1 MFVESSQMLKL
12 MSRSNLDYGFVVAA
26 FVGVTYDWALS
37 FGQEIE
43 LIWRQRWSL
52 MTVLYLGVRYPG
64 FLFAALVVVGNI
76 PTISLTD
83 TLLGLLMTAT
93 LYCHRCFI
101 MFVTRDVT
109 SAFVV
114 PMLWVTIITRLYA
127 MYQGSRKILIFL
139 IVTSLAVA
147 IFNGVALVVTMMR
160 TSGVE
165 LIFSG
170 THQCAIAYLEVIP
183 LLNSMTWILGT
194 VWEVLALC
202 LAIWIAV
209 KHFRELQRHSTG
221 GFIEDCLTVVRYG
234 SFVAVSC
241 SHIILDFS
249 PTLISTGQQ
258 SLGAQTLCGFLEISE
273 VVQMS
278 VLGPRLILGIRE
290 YNAKLVADSDA
301 ATGMTSIAFQERL
314 HMSTSSV

>member
-1 MFVESSQMLKL
+1 
-12 MSRSNLDYGFVVAA
+12 MSRSNLGYGFAVAA
-26 FVGVTYDWALS
+26 FVGVTYDWALT
-37 FGQEIE
+37 FGQEVE
-43 LIWRQRWSL
+43 LVWRQRWSL

-109 SAFVV
+109 NAFVL
-114 PMLWVTIITRLYA
+114 PMLWVIIITRLYA

-139 IVTSLAVA
+139 IVTFLAVA
-147 IFNGVALVVTMMR
+147 ILNGGTIVITTMR
-160 TSGVE
+160 SSGVE

-170 THQCAIAYLEVIP
+170 THQCAIAYPEVTQ
-183 LLNSMTWILGT
+183 LLNSISWIFGT

-221 GFIEDCLTVVRYG
+221 GFIEDCFTVVRYG

-241 SHIILDFS
+241 SHIIFDFS

-258 SLGAQTLCGFLEISE
+258 SIGAQTLYGFLQILE
-273 VVQMS
+273 VVHTS

-301 ATGMTSIAFQERL
+301 ATGMTSIAFQERV
-314 HMSTSSV
+314 HISTSSSV